1 MNLQFSR
8 SRFRRRA
15 LHGVIAILCVAS
27 LPWSSFLVQAQETP
41 QGESQEMTTE
51 EAPKVP
57 NDQLDSLVA
66 PIALYPDAMLAQTL
80 AASTYPLEVMQLDQW
95 MDKNKNLKDEALA
108 DAVAK
113 QPWDPSVQAMAAFPE
128 VVQRMAENIQW
139 MTDVGNAFLAQ
150 QKDVMDAVQRMRA
163 KAQGTGNLK
172 TGSEQKVETKTTQS
186 GQQVIVVEQANP
198 EAVYVPSYD
207 PEVVYGAA
215 PAESPYYPY
224 SYPGYQ
230 PGTALAWGTAIAVG
244 GAWANNWGNCDW
256 DNGDVNINNNNN
268 FNKNYNKTVNKGTG
282 TGQAN
287 GWQHNPQ
294 HRGNAPYAN
303 KQTANKYGGKTAGGA
318 GKAGGP
324 GGAGGVG
331 GAGKAGGPGGAGGV
345 GGAGKPGGPGG
356 AGGVGGAGK
365 PGGPGGAGGVG
376 GAGKPGGPSGAG
388 KATSG
393 GTGKATGGGAG
404 KATSGGA
411 GKATGGGGAG
421 KATGGG
427 AGKASGGGAK
437 GGADKVGGH
446 KPSAGGGGGAF
457 AGGSGSSA
465 KAASS
470 RGGSSMKGGGGK
482 GGGGGGK
489 KGGGGGGRK
498 R

>member
-8 SRFRRRA
+8 SRFPRRA
-15 LHGVIAILCVAS
+15 LHGVIAILSVAS
-27 LPWSSFLVQAQETP
+27 LPWSSFLVQAQEAP
-41 QGESQEMTTE
+41 QAESQEMATTE
-51 EAPKVP
+51 EAPKIP

-95 MDKNKNLKDEALA
+95 MDKNKNLKDKALA

-139 MTDVGNAFLAQ
+139 MTDVGNVILAQ

-163 KAQGTGNLK
+163 KAQGTGNLQ
-172 TGSEQKVETKTTQS
+172 TGSEQKVETKATQS

-215 PAESPYYPY
+215 PAEYPYSPY

-244 GAWANNWGNCDW
+244 GAWANNWGDCDW
-256 DNGDVNINNNNN
+256 DDGDVTINNNNN
-268 FNKNYNKTVNKGTG
+268 FNKNYNKNVNKGTG

-287 GWQHNPQ
+287 SWQHNPQ
-294 HRGNAPYAN
+294 HRGNAPYAS
-303 KQTANKYGGKTAGGA
+303 KQTANKYGGTARGEARQPTAGA
-318 GKAGGP
+318 GKP
-324 GGAGGVG
+324 GGA
-331 GAGKAGGPGGAGGV
+331 GGAGGV

-365 PGGPGGAGGVG
+365 PGGPGGAGG
-376 GAGKPGGPSGAG
+376 AGKPGGPGGAG
-388 KATSG
+388 GAT
-393 GTGKATGGGAG
+393 AGGAG

-411 GKATGGGGAG
+411 GKT
-421 KATGGG
+421 TGGG
-427 AGKASGGGAK
+427 AGKESAGGAK
-437 GGADKVGGH
+437 GGAYKVGGH
-446 KPSAGGGGGAF
+446 KPSSGGGGGAF
-457 AGGSGSSA
+457 AGGSGGSA

-470 RGGSSMKGGGGK
+470 RGGSSMKGGGG
-482 GGGGGGK
+482 GGRGGGGGK
-489 KGGGGGGRK
+489 KGGGGGRGR
-498 R
+498 

>member
-8 SRFRRRA
+8 SRFPRQA
-15 LHGVIAILCVAS
+15 LHGVIAILSVAS
-27 LPWSSFLVQAQETP
+27 LPWSSFLLQAQEAP
-41 QGESQEMTTE
+41 QAESQEMATTE
-51 EAPKVP
+51 EAPKIP

-95 MDKNKNLKDEALA
+95 MDKNKNLKDKALV

-113 QPWDPSVQAMAAFPE
+113 QPWDPSVQSMAAFPD

-139 MTDVGNAFLAQ
+139 MTDVGNAVLAQ
-150 QKDVMDAVQRMRA
+150 QKDVMDAVQRLRA

-198 EAVYVPSYD
+198 EAAYVPSYD

-215 PAESPYYPY
+215 PAEYPYYPY

-230 PGTALAWGTAIAVG
+230 PGTALAWGSAIAVG
-244 GAWANNWGNCDW
+244 GVWANNNWGNCDW

-268 FNKNYNKTVNKGTG
+268 FNKNYNKNVNKTG
-282 TGQAN
+282 TGQGN
-287 GWQHNPQ
+287 SWQHNPQ

-318 GKAGGP
+318 GK
-324 GGAGGVG
+324 
-331 GAGKAGGPGGAGGV
+331 PGGAGGV

-365 PGGPGGAGGVG
+365 PGGAG
-376 GAGKPGGPSGAG
+376 GAGKPGGAGGAG
-388 KATSG
+388 KAG
-393 GTGKATGGGAG
+393 GGSAAKPSGGGAG
-404 KATSGGA
+404 KPS
-411 GKATGGGGAG
+411 GGGG
-421 KATGGG
+421 
-427 AGKASGGGAK
+427 K

-446 KPSAGGGGGAF
+446 KPSGGGSGGAF

-470 RGGSSMKGGGGK
+470 RGGSSMKGGGGGGK
-482 GGGGGGK
+482 KGGGGGGGK
-489 KGGGGGGRK
+489 KGGGGGGGKKGGGGGRG